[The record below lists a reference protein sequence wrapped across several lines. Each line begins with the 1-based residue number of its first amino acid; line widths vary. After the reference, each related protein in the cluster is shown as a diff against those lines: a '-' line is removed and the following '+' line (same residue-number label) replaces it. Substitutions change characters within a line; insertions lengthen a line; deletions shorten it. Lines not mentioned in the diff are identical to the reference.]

1 MEYMG
6 VNKIEM
12 IMELIRL
19 VYQLSPKETN
29 EILKKFGEEALTS
42 NEDVRNFIEGLERNI
57 NNSIKMNNNNVNK
70 WSNEYG

>member
-19 VYQLSPKETN
+19 AYQISPKETN

-57 NNSIKMNNNNVNK
+57 NNPIKMNNTNINK